1 MGFFDDFGGALIGG
15 ASSLIGGAVKAITGK
30 QSGDR
35 EYERQKEFAQ
45 NGLRWKVEDAK
56 AAGIHPIFAVGANT
70 ATYSPQ
76 AAVGSDFGLSDFGQ
90 NIGRA
95 IEAKQTHEE
104 RMAGQR
110 LNNMVGQAQAR
121 YYEAAA
127 NNQQAQADLAGQRAV
142 SEALNDISGRGFL
155 GDLELS
161 GRNRLRTQPGQPPVM
176 PTTDDYKEG
185 NIIRMIALLED
196 PKGRLVSLTNT
207 QNYHD
212 NNEDVP
218 IVEALPFLEGLTW
231 DARAKITREP
241 IKVGNKWYAHNGSEY
256 KEVDVKT
263 YKPYWKKW
271 FMSERVPEVKSR
283 QRSQSRGGIRAFY
296 GG

>member
-15 ASSLIGGAVKAITGK
+15 ASSLLGGAVKAITGK

-56 AAGIHPIFAVGANT
+56 AAGIHPIYAVGANT

-104 RMAGQR
+104 RLAGQR

-176 PTTDDYKEG
+176 PTT
-185 NIIRMIALLED
+185 NWNHHV
-196 PKGRLVSLTNT
+196 PKGENMFQWMTGSRPDV
-207 QNYHD
+207 YHFMPGNDFSQLFEDKGWILEKGGLASAAITYLGGRAD
-212 NNEDVP
+212 NQTLDGMKYFVEVGGWVP
-218 IVEALPFLEGLTW
+218 MESKLYRQLM
-231 DARAKITREP
+231 DARHA
-241 IKVGNKWYAHNGSEY
+241 
-256 KEVDVKT
+256 
-263 YKPYWKKW
+263 
-271 FMSERVPEVKSR
+271 
-283 QRSQSRGGIRAFY
+283 QSRVNYGPERYRSIRDTSMRNWR
-296 GG
+296 